1 MKTIY
6 HKPVMLEE
14 AIQGL
19 KIDPDG
25 VYVDVTFGG
34 GGHSRAILQKLSNR
48 GRLLAFD
55 QDKAAHEN
63 SISDDRFHLI
73 DGNFSHLK
81 RHLKFCGITTVD
93 GILADF
99 GVSSHQF
106 DSGSRGFSTRLEGP
120 LDMRMNTQS
129 GFTARE
135 VINEYSAV
143 ELQQIFK
150 NYGELRIARKLAN
163 HIVKE
168 RAQNPIKT
176 TQGLVNLLTP
186 TLPKH
191 VFNKIIAQV
200 FQAIRIEVNA
210 ELDVIKSFLE
220 QSIEVLD
227 IGGRL
232 VCISYHSLE
241 DRLVKVFIRE
251 GKFVGKAESDL
262 YGNRNLPMKKVGNLQ
277 IPSDE
282 EIKENSRARSGKL
295 RIAERI

>member
-1 MKTIY
+1 MKIIY
-6 HKPVMLEE
+6 HKPVMLKE

-34 GGHSRAILQKLSNR
+34 GGHSRAILQNLSSRGKLF
-48 GRLLAFD
+48 AFD

-135 VINEYSAV
+135 VINEYSAE
-143 ELQQIFK
+143 ELYQIFK
-150 NYGELRIARKLAN
+150 NYGELRNAKKLAD

-168 RAQNPIKT
+168 RSKTPIET
-176 TQGLVNLLTP
+176 THGLVNLLTQSCP
-186 TLPKH
+186 SIFLINLSHKYFKL
-191 VFNKIIAQV
+191 V
-200 FQAIRIEVNA
+200 RIES
-210 ELDVIKSFLE
+210 IKS
-220 QSIEVLD
+220 
-227 IGGRL
+227 
-232 VCISYHSLE
+232 
-241 DRLVKVFIRE
+241 
-251 GKFVGKAESDL
+251 
-262 YGNRNLPMKKVGNLQ
+262 
-277 IPSDE
+277 
-282 EIKENSRARSGKL
+282 
-295 RIAERI
+295 

>member
-19 KIDPDG
+19 EINPDG
-25 VYVDVTFGG
+25 IYVDVTFGG
-34 GGHSRAILQKLSNR
+34 GGHSRAILKKLSKE

-55 QDKAAHEN
+55 QDEAAQQN
-63 SISDDRFHLI
+63 IISDERFQLI
-73 DGNFSHLK
+73 NGNFSHLK
-81 RHLKFCGITTVD
+81 RHLKFYGISIVD

-120 LDMRMNTQS
+120 LDMRMNAQNELS
-129 GFTARE
+129 AYE
-135 VINEYSAV
+135 VVNEYSSE
-143 ELQQIFK
+143 ELQSIFK
-150 NYGELRIARKLAN
+150 SYGELRIAKKLADL
-163 HIVKE
+163 IV
-168 RAQNPIKT
+168 AQRKQAPLET
-176 TQGLVNLLTP
+176 TQALVNLLAP

-220 QSIEVLD
+220 QSVGLLTK
-227 IGGRL
+227 GGRM

-241 DRLVKVFIRE
+241 DRLVKLFIRE
-251 GKFVGKAESDL
+251 GKFEGKAESDL
-262 YGNRNLPMKKVGNLQ
+262 YGNRNLPFKKVGNLQ

-282 EIKENSRARSGKL
+282 EIKENGRARSGKL
-295 RIAERI
+295 RIAEKV

>member
-135 VINEYSAV
+135 VINEYSAE

-176 TQGLVNLLTP
+176 TQGLVNLLSP

-220 QSIEVLD
+220 QSIEVLH

>member
-135 VINEYSAV
+135 VINEYSAE

-220 QSIEVLD
+220 QSIEVLHM
-227 IGGRL
+227 GGRL

>member
-1 MKTIY
+1 
-6 HKPVMLEE
+6 MLEE

-19 KIDPDG
+19 EINPDG
-25 VYVDVTFGG
+25 IYVDVTFGG
-34 GGHSRAILQKLSNR
+34 GGHSRAILKKLSKE

-55 QDKAAHEN
+55 QDEAAQQN
-63 SISDDRFHLI
+63 IISDERFQLI
-73 DGNFSHLK
+73 NGNFSHLK
-81 RHLKFCGITTVD
+81 RHLKFYGISIVD

-120 LDMRMNTQS
+120 LDMRMNAQNELS
-129 GFTARE
+129 AYE
-135 VINEYSAV
+135 VVNEYSSE
-143 ELQQIFK
+143 ELQRIFK
-150 NYGELRIARKLAN
+150 SYGELRIAKKLADL
-163 HIVKE
+163 IV
-168 RAQNPIKT
+168 AQRKQAPLET
-176 TQGLVNLLTP
+176 TQALVNLLAP

-220 QSIEVLD
+220 QSVGLLIK
-227 IGGRL
+227 GGRM

-241 DRLVKVFIRE
+241 DRLVKLFIRE
-251 GKFVGKAESDL
+251 GKFEGKAESDL
-262 YGNRNLPMKKVGNLQ
+262 YGNRNLPLKKVGNLQ

-282 EIKENSRARSGKL
+282 EIKENGRARSGKL
-295 RIAERI
+295 RIAEKV

>member
-19 KIDPDG
+19 KINPDG
-25 VYVDVTFGG
+25 IYVDVTFGG
-34 GGHSRAILQKLSNR
+34 GGHSRAILKKLSKE

-55 QDKAAHEN
+55 QDEAAQQN
-63 SISDDRFHLI
+63 IISDERFQLI
-73 DGNFSHLK
+73 NGNFSHLK
-81 RHLKFCGITTVD
+81 RHLKFYGISIVD

-120 LDMRMNTQS
+120 LDMRMNAQNELS
-129 GFTARE
+129 AYE
-135 VINEYSAV
+135 VVNEYSSE
-143 ELQQIFK
+143 ELQSIFK
-150 NYGELRIARKLAN
+150 SYGELRIAKKLADL
-163 HIVKE
+163 IV
-168 RAQNPIKT
+168 AQRKQAPLET
-176 TQGLVNLLTP
+176 TQALVNLLAP

-220 QSIEVLD
+220 QSVGLLTK
-227 IGGRL
+227 GGRM

-241 DRLVKVFIRE
+241 DRLVKLFIRE
-251 GKFVGKAESDL
+251 GKFEGKAESDL
-262 YGNRNLPMKKVGNLQ
+262 YGNRNLPFKKVGNLQ

-282 EIKENSRARSGKL
+282 EIKENGRARSGKL
-295 RIAERI
+295 RIAEKV

>member
-1 MKTIY
+1 
-6 HKPVMLEE
+6 MLEE

-19 KIDPDG
+19 EINPDG
-25 VYVDVTFGG
+25 IYVDVTFGG
-34 GGHSRAILQKLSNR
+34 GGHSRAILKKLSKE

-55 QDKAAHEN
+55 QDEAAQQN
-63 SISDDRFHLI
+63 IISDERFQLI
-73 DGNFSHLK
+73 NGNFSHLK
-81 RHLKFCGITTVD
+81 RHLKFYGISIVD

-120 LDMRMNTQS
+120 LDMRMNAQNELS
-129 GFTARE
+129 AYE
-135 VINEYSAV
+135 VVNEYSSE
-143 ELQQIFK
+143 ELQRIFK
-150 NYGELRIARKLAN
+150 SYGELRIAKKLADL
-163 HIVKE
+163 IV
-168 RAQNPIKT
+168 AQRNQAPLET
-176 TQGLVNLLTP
+176 TQALVNLLAP

-220 QSIEVLD
+220 QSLGLLTK
-227 IGGRL
+227 GGRM

-241 DRLVKVFIRE
+241 DRLVKLFIRE
-251 GKFVGKAESDL
+251 GKFEGKAESDL
-262 YGNRNLPMKKVGNLQ
+262 YGNRNLPLKKVGNLQ

-282 EIKENSRARSGKL
+282 EIKENGRARSGKL
-295 RIAERI
+295 RIAEKV

>member
-34 GGHSRAILQKLSNR
+34 GGHSSAILQKLSNK

-55 QDKAAHEN
+55 QDEDAHQN

-73 DGNFSHLK
+73 NGNFSHLK
-81 RHLKFCGITTVD
+81 RHLKFCGINTVD

-99 GVSSHQF
+99 GVSSNQF

-120 LDMRMNTQS
+120 LDMRMNTKS
-129 GFTARE
+129 ELSARAL
-135 VINEYSAV
+135 INEYSV
-143 ELQQIFK
+143 EELQQIFK
-150 NYGELRIARKLAN
+150 NYGELRVARKLAE

-168 RAQNPIKT
+168 RNQNPIET
-176 TQGLVNLLTP
+176 TQGLVSLLTP
-186 TLPKH
+186 ILPKH
-191 VFNKIIAQV
+191 IFNKIIAQV
-200 FQAIRIEVNA
+200 FQAVRIEVNA
-210 ELDVIKSFLE
+210 ELEVIKSFLE
-220 QSIEVLD
+220 QTVEVLQT
-227 IGGRL
+227 GGRL

-241 DRLVKVFIRE
+241 DRLVKIFIRE

-262 YGNRNLPMKKVGNLQ
+262 YGNKNVPMKKVGNLQ
-277 IPSDE
+277 IPSQE

>member
-135 VINEYSAV
+135 VINEYSAE

-168 RAQNPIKT
+168 RAKNPIKT

-191 VFNKIIAQV
+191 IFNKILHKC
-200 FQAIRIEVNA
+200 FKLLES
-210 ELDVIKSFLE
+210 KS
-220 QSIEVLD
+220 
-227 IGGRL
+227 
-232 VCISYHSLE
+232 
-241 DRLVKVFIRE
+241 
-251 GKFVGKAESDL
+251 
-262 YGNRNLPMKKVGNLQ
+262 M
-277 IPSDE
+277 PS
-282 EIKENSRARSGKL
+282 
-295 RIAERI
+295 

>member
-34 GGHSRAILQKLSNR
+34 GGHSRAILQKLSNK
-48 GRLLAFD
+48 GRLMAFD
-55 QDKAAHEN
+55 QDVAAHQN
-63 SISDDRFHLI
+63 SISDNRFHLI

-106 DSGSRGFSTRLEGP
+106 DSRSRGFSTRLKGP
-120 LDMRMNTQS
+120 LDMRMNTKS
-129 GFTARE
+129 EWSARE
-135 VINEYSAV
+135 LINEYSAE

-150 NYGELRIARKLAN
+150 NYGELRIARKLAE

-168 RAQNPIKT
+168 RNQNPIET
-176 TQGLVNLLTP
+176 TQGLVSLLTP
-186 TLPKH
+186 ILPKH

-200 FQAIRIEVNA
+200 FQAIRIEINA
-210 ELDVIKSFLE
+210 ELEVIKSFLE
-220 QSIEVLD
+220 QTVEVLQT
-227 IGGRL
+227 GGRL

-241 DRLVKVFIRE
+241 DRLVKIFIRE
-251 GKFVGKAESDL
+251 GKFEGKAESDL

-277 IPSDE
+277 IPSQE

>member
-1 MKTIY
+1 MRTIY

-19 KIDPDG
+19 KINPDG

-34 GGHSRAILQKLSNR
+34 GGHSRAIIQKLSER

-55 QDKAAHEN
+55 QDEAAQQN
-63 SISDDRFHLI
+63 TISDDRFQLI
-73 DGNFSHLK
+73 GGNFSHLK
-81 RHLKFCGITTVD
+81 RHLKFCGITTVN

-120 LDMRMNTQS
+120 LDMRMNTHGELS
-129 GFTARE
+129 AYE
-135 VINEYSAV
+135 VVNQYSV
-143 ELQQIFK
+143 EELQQIFK
-150 NYGELRIARKLAN
+150 NYGELRIARKLAD
-163 HIVKE
+163 HIVKG
-168 RAQNPIKT
+168 RVINPIAT
-176 TQGLVNLLTP
+176 TQSLVDLLTP
-186 TLPKH
+186 ILPKH

-220 QSIEVLD
+220 QSIELLHK
-227 IGGRL
+227 GGRL

-241 DRLVKVFIRE
+241 AVSYTHL
-251 GKFVGKAESDL
+251 
-262 YGNRNLPMKKVGNLQ
+262 
-277 IPSDE
+277 
-282 EIKENSRARSGKL
+282 RAH
-295 RIAERI
+295 ET

>member
-19 KIDPDG
+19 EINPDG
-25 VYVDVTFGG
+25 IYVDVTFGG
-34 GGHSRAILQKLSNR
+34 GGHSRAILKKLSKE

-55 QDKAAHEN
+55 QDEAAQQN
-63 SISDDRFHLI
+63 IISDERFQLI
-73 DGNFSHLK
+73 NGNFSHLK
-81 RHLKFCGITTVD
+81 RHLKFYGISIVD

-120 LDMRMNTQS
+120 LDMRMNAQNELS
-129 GFTARE
+129 AYE
-135 VINEYSAV
+135 VVNEYSSE
-143 ELQQIFK
+143 ELQRIFK
-150 NYGELRIARKLAN
+150 SYGELRIAKKLADL
-163 HIVKE
+163 IV
-168 RAQNPIKT
+168 AQRKQAPLET
-176 TQGLVNLLTP
+176 TQALVNLLAP

-200 FQAIRIEVNA
+200 FQAIRIEVNT

-220 QSIEVLD
+220 QSVGLLTK
-227 IGGRL
+227 GGRM

-241 DRLVKVFIRE
+241 DRLVKLFIRE
-251 GKFVGKAESDL
+251 GKFEGKAESDL
-262 YGNRNLPMKKVGNLQ
+262 YGNRNLPLKKVGNLQ
-277 IPSDE
+277 TPSDE
-282 EIKENSRARSGKL
+282 EIKENGRARSGKL
-295 RIAERI
+295 RIAEKV

>member
-1 MKTIY
+1 
-6 HKPVMLEE
+6 MLEE

-19 KIDPDG
+19 EINTDG
-25 VYVDVTFGG
+25 IYVDVTFGG
-34 GGHSRAILQKLSNR
+34 GGHSRAILKKLSKE

-55 QDKAAHEN
+55 QDEAAQQN
-63 SISDDRFHLI
+63 IISDERFQLI
-73 DGNFSHLK
+73 NGNFSHLK
-81 RHLKFCGITTVD
+81 RHLKFYGISIVD

-120 LDMRMNTQS
+120 LDMRMNAQNELS
-129 GFTARE
+129 AYE
-135 VINEYSAV
+135 VVNEYSSE
-143 ELQQIFK
+143 ELQSIFK
-150 NYGELRIARKLAN
+150 SYGELRIAKKLADL
-163 HIVKE
+163 IV
-168 RAQNPIKT
+168 AQRKQAPLET
-176 TQGLVNLLTP
+176 TQALVNLLAP

-220 QSIEVLD
+220 QSVGLLTK
-227 IGGRL
+227 GGRM

-241 DRLVKVFIRE
+241 DRLVKLFIRE
-251 GKFVGKAESDL
+251 GKFEGKAESDL
-262 YGNRNLPMKKVGNLQ
+262 YGNRNLPFKKVGNLQ

-282 EIKENSRARSGKL
+282 EIKENGRARSGKL
-295 RIAERI
+295 RIAEKV

>member
-19 KIDPDG
+19 EINPDG
-25 VYVDVTFGG
+25 IYVDVTFGG
-34 GGHSRAILQKLSNR
+34 GGHSRAILKKLSKE

-55 QDKAAHEN
+55 QDEAAQQN
-63 SISDDRFHLI
+63 IISDERFQLI
-73 DGNFSHLK
+73 NGNFSHLK
-81 RHLKFCGITTVD
+81 RHLKFYGISIVD

-120 LDMRMNTQS
+120 LDMRMNAQNELS
-129 GFTARE
+129 AYE
-135 VINEYSAV
+135 VVNEYSSE
-143 ELQQIFK
+143 ELQRIFK
-150 NYGELRIARKLAN
+150 SYGELRIAKKLADL
-163 HIVKE
+163 IV
-168 RAQNPIKT
+168 AQRKQAPLET
-176 TQGLVNLLTP
+176 TQALVNLLAP

-220 QSIEVLD
+220 QSLGLLTK
-227 IGGRL
+227 GGRM

-241 DRLVKVFIRE
+241 DRLVKLFIRE
-251 GKFVGKAESDL
+251 GKFEGKAESDL
-262 YGNRNLPMKKVGNLQ
+262 YGNRNLPLKKVGNLQ

-282 EIKENSRARSGKL
+282 EIKENGRARSGKL
-295 RIAERI
+295 RIAEKV

>member
-1 MKTIY
+1 
-6 HKPVMLEE
+6 MLEE

-19 KIDPDG
+19 EINPDG
-25 VYVDVTFGG
+25 IYVDVTFGG
-34 GGHSRAILQKLSNR
+34 GGHSRAILKKLSKG

-55 QDKAAHEN
+55 QDEAAQQN
-63 SISDDRFHLI
+63 IISDERFQLI
-73 DGNFSHLK
+73 NGNFSHLK
-81 RHLKFCGITTVD
+81 RHLKFYGISIVD

-120 LDMRMNTQS
+120 LDMRMNAQNELS
-129 GFTARE
+129 AYE
-135 VINEYSAV
+135 VVNEYSSE
-143 ELQQIFK
+143 ELQRIFK
-150 NYGELRIARKLAN
+150 SYGELRIAKKLADL
-163 HIVKE
+163 IV
-168 RAQNPIKT
+168 AQRNQAPLET
-176 TQGLVNLLTP
+176 TQALVNLLAP

-220 QSIEVLD
+220 QSVGLLTK
-227 IGGRL
+227 GGRM

-241 DRLVKVFIRE
+241 DRLVKLFIRE
-251 GKFVGKAESDL
+251 GKFEGKAESDL
-262 YGNRNLPMKKVGNLQ
+262 YGNRDLPLKKVGNLQ

-282 EIKENSRARSGKL
+282 EIKENGRARSGKL
-295 RIAERI
+295 RIAEKV

>member
-19 KIDPDG
+19 EINPDG
-25 VYVDVTFGG
+25 IYVDVTFGG
-34 GGHSRAILQKLSNR
+34 GGHSRAILKKLSKG

-55 QDKAAHEN
+55 QDEAAQQN
-63 SISDDRFHLI
+63 IISDERFQLI
-73 DGNFSHLK
+73 NGNFSHLK
-81 RHLKFCGITTVD
+81 RHLKFYGISIVD

-120 LDMRMNTQS
+120 LDMRMNAQNELS
-129 GFTARE
+129 AYE
-135 VINEYSAV
+135 VVNEYSSE
-143 ELQQIFK
+143 ELQRIFK
-150 NYGELRIARKLAN
+150 SYGELRIAKKLADL
-163 HIVKE
+163 IV
-168 RAQNPIKT
+168 AQRNQAPLET
-176 TQGLVNLLTP
+176 TQALVNLLAP

-210 ELDVIKSFLE
+210 ELDFIKSFLE
-220 QSIEVLD
+220 QSVGLLTK
-227 IGGRL
+227 GGRM

-241 DRLVKVFIRE
+241 DRLVKLFIRE
-251 GKFVGKAESDL
+251 GKFEGKAESDL
-262 YGNRNLPMKKVGNLQ
+262 YGNRDLPLKKVGNLQ

-282 EIKENSRARSGKL
+282 EIKENGRARSGKL
-295 RIAERI
+295 RIAEKV

>member
-34 GGHSRAILQKLSNR
+34 GGHSRAILQKLSNK
-48 GRLLAFD
+48 GKLLAID
-55 QDKAAHEN
+55 QDEAAHQN

-81 RHLKFCGITTVD
+81 RHLKFCGITTVK

-99 GVSSHQF
+99 GVSSHQL
-106 DSGSRGFSTRLEGP
+106 DSGSRGFSTRLEGS
-120 LDMRMNTQS
+120 LDMRMNTKS
-129 GFTARE
+129 EWSALE
-135 VINEYSAV
+135 LINEYSAE

-150 NYGELRIARKLAN
+150 NYGELRIARKLSE

-168 RAQNPIKT
+168 RNQNPIET
-176 TQGLVNLLTP
+176 TQGLVSLLAP
-186 TLPKH
+186 ILPKH

-200 FQAIRIEVNA
+200 FQAIRIQVND
-210 ELDVIKSFLE
+210 ELEVIKSFLE
-220 QSIEVLD
+220 QSVEVLE
-227 IGGRL
+227 IKGRL

-241 DRLVKVFIRE
+241 DRLVKIFIRE
-251 GKFVGKAESDL
+251 GKFLGKAESDL
-262 YGNRNLPMKKVGNLQ
+262 YGNRNLPLKKVGNLQ
-277 IPSDE
+277 IPSEE